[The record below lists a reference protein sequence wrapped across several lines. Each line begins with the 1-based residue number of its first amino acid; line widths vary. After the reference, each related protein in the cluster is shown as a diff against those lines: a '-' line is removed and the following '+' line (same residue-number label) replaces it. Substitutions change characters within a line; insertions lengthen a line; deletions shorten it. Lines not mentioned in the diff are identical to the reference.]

1 MLPRHARSV
10 VLSEDNVLLVNIEF
24 EFEHELLK
32 LRVVPPVLDSSLV
45 FDNREFELPVP

>member
-1 MLPRHARSV
+1 MLPLHARSL

-24 EFEHELLK
+24 ELEPEILE
-32 LRVVPPVLDSSLV
+32 LRVVPPVLDSSVV